1 MPVAIGRRALIAALG
16 GAAAWPLAAWPITAR
31 AQQPRIPLVG
41 YLHSSSPETRA
52 PMIEAFR
59 QGLAEAGWIDGQNVA
74 IAFQW
79 AEGHNEQLPAMAAEL
94 VRHQVAV
101 LVAAGGD
108 FPLRAAKAATS
119 SIPIVFA
126 TGNDPVAL
134 GLVSNLARPDANV
147 TGVSF
152 FTTALGP
159 KRLEL
164 LRELAPRAATVAA
177 LLDPGSS
184 GDAAEVRDA
193 AGTLGLPLRV
203 LPAANDQE
211 IDSAFHV
218 LARERLEALL
228 IISNPL
234 FTDRREQ
241 IVTLANHRRIVTV
254 YPLREYA
261 AVGGLLSY
269 GASIKDAYR
278 QSGVYAGRILSGAKP
293 ADLPVL
299 QPTRFEMVINLRTA
313 KALGI
318 EIPPTLLARADEVI
332 E

>member
-1 MPVAIGRRALIAALG
+1 MTRRTFISLIG
-16 GAAAWPLAAWPITAR
+16 GAAVMWPLPVA
-31 AQQPRIPLVG
+31 AQQPQLPLVG

-59 QGLAEAGWIDGQNVA
+59 QGLAEAGWVDGPNVA
-74 IAFQW
+74 IAFQC
-79 AEGHNEQLPAMAAEL
+79 AEGHNERLPTMSAEF
-94 VRHQVAV
+94 VRRQVAV

-313 KALGI
+313 KAFGP
-318 EIPPTLLARADEVI
+318 EISPMLLARADEVI

>member
-1 MPVAIGRRALIAALG
+1 MRRRTFISLIG
-16 GAAAWPLAAWPITAR
+16 GAAVMWPLPVA
-31 AQQPRIPLVG
+31 AQQPQLPLIG
-41 YLHSSSPETRA
+41 YLHGGSSEPRA
-52 PMIEAFR
+52 PMIAAFR
-59 QGLAEAGWIDGQNVA
+59 QGLAEAGWVDGQNVA

-108 FPLRAAKAATS
+108 FPLRAAKAATGR
-119 SIPIVFA
+119 IPIVFA
-126 TGNDPVAL
+126 TGNDPVVL
-134 GLVSNLARPDANV
+134 GLVSNLARPEANV

-152 FTTALGP
+152 FTTTLGP
-159 KRLEL
+159 KRFEL
-164 LRELAPRAATVAA
+164 LRELAPRAATVVA
-177 LLDPGSS
+177 LLDPRSS
-184 GDAAEVRDA
+184 GDAAEVRNA
-193 AGTLGLPLRV
+193 ADTLGLPLRV
-203 LPAANDQE
+203 LPATNDQE
-211 IDSAFHV
+211 IDNAFHV
-218 LARERLEALL
+218 MARERLEALL

-293 ADLPVL
+293 AELPVL
-299 QPTRFEMVINLRTA
+299 QPTLFELVLNLRTA
-313 KALGI
+313 KAFGP
-318 EIPPTLLARADEVI
+318 EISPMLLARADEVI

>member
-31 AQQPRIPLVG
+31 AQQPRLPLVG

-59 QGLAEAGWIDGQNVA
+59 QGLAEAGWVDGQNVA

-79 AEGHNEQLPAMAAEL
+79 AEGHNERLPTMSAEF
-94 VRHQVAV
+94 VRRQVAV

-126 TGNDPVAL
+126 TGNDPVAS

>member
-1 MPVAIGRRALIAALG
+1 
-16 GAAAWPLAAWPITAR
+16 
-31 AQQPRIPLVG
+31 
-41 YLHSSSPETRA
+41 
-52 PMIEAFR
+52 
-59 QGLAEAGWIDGQNVA
+59 
-74 IAFQW
+74 
-79 AEGHNEQLPAMAAEL
+79 MAAEF
-94 VRHQVAV
+94 VNRQVAV

-108 FPLRAAKAATS
+108 FPVQAAKAATNR
-119 SIPIVFA
+119 IPIVFA
-126 TGNDPVAL
+126 AGNDPIAS
-134 GLVSNLARPDANV
+134 GLVSNLARPEANV

-152 FTTALGP
+152 FTTTLGP

-177 LLDPGSS
+177 LLDPRSS

-193 AGTLGLPLRV
+193 ADTLRLPLRV

-211 IDSAFHV
+211 IDNAFHV
-218 LARERLEALL
+218 LAQERLEALL

-261 AVGGLLSY
+261 AIGGLLSY
-269 GASIKDAYR
+269 GASIKEAYR
-278 QSGVYAGRILSGAKP
+278 QSGVYVGRILSGAKP
-293 ADLPVL
+293 VDLPVL

-313 KALGI
+313 KAFGL
-318 EIPPTLLARADEVI
+318 EIAPTLLARADEVI

>member
-1 MPVAIGRRALIAALG
+1 MKRREFIALLG
-16 GAAAWPLAAWPITAR
+16 GASAAWPLAAL
-31 AQQPRIPLVG
+31 AQQPRLPLVG
-41 YLHSSSPETRA
+41 YLHAGSPEPRA
-52 PMIEAFR
+52 PMIVAFR
-59 QGLAEAGWIDGQNVA
+59 QGLSEAGWVDGQNVA

-79 AEGHNEQLPAMAAEL
+79 AEGHNERLPAMAAEF
-94 VRHQVAV
+94 VRRQVAV

-108 FPLRAAKAATS
+108 FPLRAVKAATS
-119 SIPIVFA
+119 RIPIVFT
-126 TGNDPVAL
+126 TGNDPIAS
-134 GLVSNLARPDANV
+134 GLVSNLARPEANV

-164 LRELAPRAATVAA
+164 LRELAPRAATVGA

-211 IDSAFHV
+211 IDNAFHV

-299 QPTRFEMVINLRTA
+299 QPTQFEMVINLRIA
-313 KALGI
+313 KAFGL
-318 EIPPTLLARADEVI
+318 EVPPTLLSRADEVI